1 MASDAARRFL
11 LSVPLESQLLLGSEG
26 VSLLPERCHL
36 LLFLL
41 LLPSV
46 SESGV
51 WTWREAR
58 DGDAT
63 RR

>member
-26 VSLLPERCHL
+26 VSLRPERCHL
-36 LLFLL
+36 LLL